1 MIIKY
6 RVPKKISDLV
16 AFFLVN
22 HKYRHIKNE
31 NELKKAPDP
40 NNEEL
45 ERRK

>member
-1 MIIKY
+1 MTIKY

-22 HKYRHIKNE
+22 HKYMHIKNE
-31 NELKKAPDP
+31 NELKSAPDP

-45 ERRK
+45 KIRK